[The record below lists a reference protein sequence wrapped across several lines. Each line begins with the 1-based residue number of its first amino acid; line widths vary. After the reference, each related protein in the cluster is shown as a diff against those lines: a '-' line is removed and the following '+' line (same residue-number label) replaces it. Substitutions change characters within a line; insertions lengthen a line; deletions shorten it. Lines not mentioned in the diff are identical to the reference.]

1 MTGLD
6 SVAGH
11 LSQSRVAVPMSQGV
25 EFDSAGPRDFDW
37 NRRCCPFHV
46 RCLPMSCWRGF
57 SPGQG
62 DRLRRLSCLGF
73 LRLFR
78 EDFGV
83 VNHDDFDWNPKW
95 VDRGVPWPSGWR
107 GFSRRPV

>member
-11 LSQSRVAVPMSQGV
+11 LSQSRVAGPMSLGG
-25 EFDSAGPRDFDW
+25 EFDSAGSKDFDW
-37 NRRCCPFHV
+37 SQRCRPFHV

-57 SPGQG
+57 SPGQE

-73 LRLFR
+73 LRRFR

-83 VNHDDFDWNPKW
+83 TNRDDFVWNPKW

-107 GFSRRPV
+107 GFSHSPV